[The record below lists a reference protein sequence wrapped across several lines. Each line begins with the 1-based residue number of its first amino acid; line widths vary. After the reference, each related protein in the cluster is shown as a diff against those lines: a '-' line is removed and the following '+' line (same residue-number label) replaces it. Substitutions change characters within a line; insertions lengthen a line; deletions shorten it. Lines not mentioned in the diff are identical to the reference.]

1 MLPIG
6 NAHRRAIFRY
16 QRRNELQTAF
26 ASVKLSKSNTP
37 QRLMRFG
44 NESRV
49 QQKTGSFEFLQNYAM
64 MMISPFASPPMSP
77 TSSMENQFMFRNL
90 SFNQYRCAI
99 VVACGL
105 ALPNIWGSATLL
117 AEEFNYDESKV
128 PAYTLPELLT
138 LEDGTNVD
146 SADVWTSKRRPEIL
160 HLFQEHVFGTLP
172 TSAIKLRTKVR
183 SSIPDALDG
192 KALRREVT
200 VFFSDDDNGPQMD
213 LLIYTPAAATKPVPV
228 FMGYNFNGNHTVEH
242 DPRIHMTRS
251 WVHNRKEL
259 SIADNMANETSRGS
273 EVSRWDVKSIIN
285 RGYGLVTIY
294 YGDVDPDFDD
304 GFKNGIHA
312 LTEQG
317 DSPRASDAGGSIS
330 AWAWGLSRAL
340 DVLESDAAI
349 DAKKVAVFGHSRLG
363 KTSLWAGATDQRF
376 AMVIANESG
385 CGGAALDK
393 RIFGETVNRINN
405 SFPHWFCINHRK
417 YNNNEAAM
425 PVDNHMLIAL
435 SAPRPVYVA
444 SAEED
449 TWADPY
455 GEYLGLYHAGPAF
468 KLFGKKVFESD
479 RMPAVDSPMQLDVAY
494 HMRTGKHDVTDYD
507 WYQYLKFADAHLR

>member
-1 MLPIG
+1 
-6 NAHRRAIFRY
+6 
-16 QRRNELQTAF
+16 
-26 ASVKLSKSNTP
+26 
-37 QRLMRFG
+37 MRFG
-44 NESRV
+44 NASREL
-49 QQKTGSFEFLQNYAM
+49 QKTSTFEFLKNYAM
-64 MMISPFASPPMSP
+64 MMVRVFASPPMNLTPS
-77 TSSMENQFMFRNL
+77 TENQFMFCSF
-90 SFNQYRCAI
+90 SFNQFRSAI
-99 VVACGL
+99 VVFCGF
-105 ALPNIWGSATLL
+105 ALLTIWSSDTLL

-138 LEDGTNVD
+138 CEDGTKVALED
-146 SADVWTSKRRPEIL
+146 AWTSKRRPEIL
-160 HLFQEHVFGTLP
+160 HLFEEHVFGTLP
-172 TSAIKLRTKVR
+172 TSEIKLRTKVR
-183 SSIPDALDG
+183 SLIPDALDG

-200 VFFSDDDNGPQMD
+200 IYFSDSDNGPQMD
-213 LLIYTPAAATKPVPV
+213 LLIYTPAAATRPVPAFV
-228 FMGYNFNGNHTVEH
+228 GYNFNGNHAVEN
-242 DPRIHMTRS
+242 DPRIHITSS
-251 WVHNRKEL
+251 WVQNRKEL
-259 SIADNMANETSRGS
+259 GIADNKANEASRGS
-273 EVSRWDVKSIIN
+273 EASRWDVKSIVA

-312 LTEQG
+312 LTEKG
-317 DSPRASDAGGSIS
+317 DSPRAGDAGGSIS

-385 CGGAALDK
+385 CGGASLDK

-405 SFPHWFCINHRK
+405 LFPHWFCINHRT
-417 YNNNEAAM
+417 YNNNEVAM

-468 KLFGKKVFESD
+468 KLFGKNVFESD
-479 RMPAVDSPMQLDVAY
+479 TMPAVNSPVQFDVAY
-494 HMRTGKHDVTDYD
+494 HIRTGKHDVTDYD
-507 WYQYLKFADAHLR
+507 WDQYLKFADAHLR

>member
-1 MLPIG
+1 MFQPI
-6 NAHRRAIFRY
+6 AY
-16 QRRNELQTAF
+16 
-26 ASVKLSKSNTP
+26 
-37 QRLMRFG
+37 
-44 NESRV
+44 
-49 QQKTGSFEFLQNYAM
+49 
-64 MMISPFASPPMSP
+64 PPMNL
-77 TSSMENQFMFRNL
+77 TSFMENQFMFR
-90 SFNQYRCAI
+90 SFSLHQLRCAI
-99 VVACGL
+99 ITACGL
-105 ALPNIWGSATLL
+105 ALPTLWSSTNL
-117 AEEFNYDESKV
+117 PAEEFNYDESKV
-128 PAYTLPELLT
+128 PAYTLPELLVC
-138 LEDGTNVD
+138 EDGTKVD
-146 SADVWTSKRRPEIL
+146 STEVWKSQRRPEIL
-160 HLFQEHVFGTLP
+160 HLFEEHVFGKLP
-172 TSAIKLRTKVR
+172 TGEIKLRTKIR
-183 SSIPDALDG
+183 SSIPDALAG

-200 VFFSDDDNGPQMD
+200 VFFSDTDNGPQMD
-213 LLIYTPAAATKPVPV
+213 LLIYTPATATKPVPA
-228 FMGYNFNGNHTVEH
+228 FMGYNFNGNHAIEK
-242 DPRIHMTRS
+242 DPRIHVTSS
-251 WVHNRKEL
+251 WMRNNKDL
-259 SIADNMANETSRGS
+259 NITDNKANETSRGA
-273 EVSRWDVKSIIN
+273 EASRWDVNSIVS

-304 GFKNGIHA
+304 GFRNGIHA
-312 LTEQG
+312 LTETG
-317 DSPRASDAGGSIS
+317 DSPRAGDAGGSIS

-340 DVLESDAAI
+340 DILETDMAI

-417 YNNNEAAM
+417 YNENEAAM

-455 GEYLGLYHAGPAF
+455 GEYLGLYHAGPVF
-468 KLFGKKVFESD
+468 KLFGKKIFESD
-479 RMPAVDSPMQLDVAY
+479 KMPAVNSPVQLDVGY

-507 WYQYLKFADAHLR
+507 WEQYLKFADSHLR

>member
-1 MLPIG
+1 M
-6 NAHRRAIFRY
+6 
-16 QRRNELQTAF
+16 T
-26 ASVKLSKSNTP
+26 
-37 QRLMRFG
+37 QRLMHFG
-44 NESRV
+44 NEFHA
-49 QQKTGSFEFLQNYAM
+49 QQKTGTFEFFKNYAM
-64 MMISPFASPPMSP
+64 MMIHPFASPPMNP
-77 TSSMENQFMFRNL
+77 TSSMENRFMFRSVYVNR
-90 SFNQYRCAI
+90 YHWAI

-105 ALPNIWGSATLL
+105 VLPDIWSFATLH

-138 LEDGTNVD
+138 CEDGTKVD
-146 SADVWTSKRRPEIL
+146 SAVTWTSKRRPEIL
-160 HLFQEHVFGTLP
+160 HLFQEHVFGKLP
-172 TSAIKLRTKVR
+172 TGEIKLRTKTR
-183 SSIPDALDG
+183 SSIPDAFEG

-213 LLIYTPAAATKPVPV
+213 LLIYTPTAAKTPVPA
-228 FMGYNFNGNHTVEH
+228 FMGYNFNGNHAVEN
-242 DPRIHMTRS
+242 DPRIHITNS
-251 WVHNRKEL
+251 WVQNRKEL
-259 SIADNMANETSRGS
+259 NIADNKSNETSRGS
-273 EVSRWDVKSIIN
+273 EASRWDVNSIVS

-304 GFKNGIHA
+304 GFRNGVHA
-312 LTEQG
+312 LTEKG
-317 DSPRASDAGGSIS
+317 DAPRAGDAGGSIS

-340 DVLESDAAI
+340 DILESDAAI

-363 KTSLWAGATDQRF
+363 KTSLWAGANDQRF

-393 RIFGETVNRINN
+393 RVFGETVNRINN

-455 GEYLGLYHAGPAF
+455 GEYLGVYHAGPAF

-479 RMPAVDSPMQLDVAY
+479 KVPAVNSPAQMDVGY
-494 HMRTGKHDVTDYD
+494 HMRSGKHDVTDYD
-507 WYQYLKFADAHLR
+507 WEQYLKFADAHLR

>member
-1 MLPIG
+1 MFDMINPRSSLRSG
-6 NAHRRAIFRY
+6 LIF
-16 QRRNELQTAF
+16 AF
-26 ASVKLSKSNTP
+26 CLLINFRS
-37 QRLMRFG
+37 
-44 NESRV
+44 
-49 QQKTGSFEFLQNYAM
+49 
-64 MMISPFASPPMSP
+64 
-77 TSSMENQFMFRNL
+77 SSML
-90 SFNQYRCAI
+90 H
-99 VVACGL
+99 
-105 ALPNIWGSATLL
+105 

-128 PAYTLPELLT
+128 PPYTLPELLKC
-138 LEDGTNVD
+138 EDGTVVD
-146 SADVWTSKRRPEIL
+146 SADVWNTKRRPEL
-160 HLFQEHVFGTLP
+160 LRMFEEHVFGTLP
-172 TSAIKLRTKVR
+172 AGKIPLRTKVR
-183 SSIPDALDG
+183 SSVPDALDG

-213 LLIYTPAAATKPVPV
+213 LLIYTPVDATKPVPA
-228 FMGYNFNGNHTVEH
+228 FLGFNFNGNHAVEK
-242 DPRIHMTRS
+242 DPRIHLTDS
-251 WVHNRKEL
+251 WMRNNK
-259 SIADNMANETSRGS
+259 DNGIEDHKATEASRGS
-273 EVSRWDVKSIIN
+273 EASRWAVSTIIS

-294 YGDVDPDFDD
+294 YGDVDPDVDD
-304 GFKNGIHA
+304 GFKNGIHS
-312 LTEQG
+312 LFEKG
-317 DSPRASDAGGSIS
+317 DSPRAGDAGGSIS

-340 DVLESDAAI
+340 DVLEADTTI

-363 KTSLWAGATDQRF
+363 KTSLWTGATDPRF

-417 YNNNEAAM
+417 YNNNEVAM

-455 GEYLGLYHAGPAF
+455 GEYLGLYHAGPVF
-468 KLFGKKVFESD
+468 KLFGKNVFESD
-479 RMPAVDSPMQLDVAY
+479 KMPAVDSPVQVDVAY

-507 WYQYLKFADAHLR
+507 WEQYLNFADTHLK

>member
-1 MLPIG
+1 
-6 NAHRRAIFRY
+6 
-16 QRRNELQTAF
+16 
-26 ASVKLSKSNTP
+26 
-37 QRLMRFG
+37 
-44 NESRV
+44 
-49 QQKTGSFEFLQNYAM
+49 
-64 MMISPFASPPMSP
+64 MI
-77 TSSMENQFMFRNL
+77 
-90 SFNQYRCAI
+90 
-99 VVACGL
+99 
-105 ALPNIWGSATLL
+105 L

-128 PAYTLPELLT
+128 PPYTLPDLLQC
-138 LEDGTNVD
+138 EDGTVVD
-146 SADVWTSKRRPEIL
+146 SADVWTTKRRPEL
-160 HLFQEHVFGTLP
+160 LRMFEEHVFGTLP
-172 TSAIKLRTKVR
+172 AGKIPLRTKVR
-183 SSIPDALDG
+183 SSVPDALDG

-200 VFFSDDDNGPQMD
+200 VFFSDDDSGPQME
-213 LLIYTPAAATKPVPV
+213 LLIYTPVNATEPVPA
-228 FMGYNFNGNHTVEH
+228 FLGYNFNGNHAVEK
-242 DPRIHMTRS
+242 DPRIHLTDS
-251 WVHNRKEL
+251 WMRNNQEQG
-259 SIADNMANETSRGS
+259 IEDNKATEASRGS
-273 EVSRWDVKSIIN
+273 EASRWAVSTIIS

-304 GFKNGIHA
+304 GFKNGIHS
-312 LTEQG
+312 LFEKG
-317 DSPRASDAGGSIS
+317 DSPRAGDAGGSIS

-340 DVLESDAAI
+340 DVLESEKTI

-393 RIFGETVNRINN
+393 RVFGETVNRINT

-425 PVDNHMLIAL
+425 PVDSHMLIAL

-468 KLFGKKVFESD
+468 RLFGKKVFESD
-479 RMPAVDSPMQLDVAY
+479 KMPAVDSPVQVDVAY

-507 WYQYLKFADAHLR
+507 WEQYLKFADAHLR